1 MSTSFSAFILGQ
13 EVYKYY
19 QPAFAYSQLEVAI
32 SFYQKQHKKAGAFL
46 PPPNRLSCCLQH
58 ILNKNPV
65 PSRRIVHKDM
75 GDCAHQFPVLNDR
88 ATAHE

>member
-32 SFYQKQHKKAGAFL
+32 SFYQTQIK
-46 PPPNRLSCCLQH
+46 
-58 ILNKNPV
+58 
-65 PSRRIVHKDM
+65 
-75 GDCAHQFPVLNDR
+75 NDR
-88 ATAHE
+88 GKRPCQIIYSAASSMFSIKIPYPRVGSFTSTWVTAPTSLPF

>member
-32 SFYQKQHKKAGAFL
+32 SFYQKQRNKTAMHFSIHGCYV
-46 PPPNRLSCCLQH
+46 S
-58 ILNKNPV
+58 IL
-65 PSRRIVHKDM
+65 H
-75 GDCAHQFPVLNDR
+75 
-88 ATAHE
+88 T

>member
-32 SFYQKQHKKAGAFL
+32 SFYQKIHK
-46 PPPNRLSCCLQH
+46 
-58 ILNKNPV
+58 
-65 PSRRIVHKDM
+65 
-75 GDCAHQFPVLNDR
+75 NDR
-88 ATAHE
+88 GIRPCLFACIFDKIKLQLQVAKMQKQVGSVLTTFILE